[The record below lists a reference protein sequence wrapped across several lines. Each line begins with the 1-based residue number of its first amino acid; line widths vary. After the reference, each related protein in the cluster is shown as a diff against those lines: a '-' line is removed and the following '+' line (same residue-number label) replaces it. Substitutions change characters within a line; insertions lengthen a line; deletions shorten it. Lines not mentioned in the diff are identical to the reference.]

1 MEENMLIQT
10 DPVRFEGSHHAMDY
24 CAYQSEYL
32 HSITDPEAFWG
43 RMMQRIDWIQ
53 KPKQIKNTS
62 FEPGA
67 VSIRWYED
75 GSLNACYNC
84 VDRHAQAKPDA
95 TAITWVADEPQSP
108 GLTYSYRDLL
118 LEVSR
123 FANVLK
129 KIGVQKGTVVTIYMP
144 MIPEALF
151 AMLACARIGAVHSVV
166 FGGFSAESLAER
178 INNCRSEYVVTAA
191 LGRRGGKDIPLKQ
204 NVDQA
209 LKNCPGVRHT
219 LVIEAP
225 KNPPQNHRAE
235 PLSGRDVSYRE
246 MLATVSDEC
255 PCEPMNAEDTLFILY
270 TSGST
275 GVPKGLV
282 HTTGGYLVYT
292 HLTFELSFDYREGE
306 LYWCTADVGWIT
318 GHSYM
323 VYGPLA
329 FGAHVLV
336 FEGTPTYPDAS
347 RFWRIVEQYKVNI
360 FYTAPTAIRLL
371 LSLGD
376 EFVQSSDLSS
386 LRIIGTVG
394 EPINVEAWNWYHHF
408 VGKRRC
414 PVIDTWWQTE
424 TGGHM
429 LTPIPYL
436 WALKPGKVSLPAFG
450 VTPVL
455 LNESK
460 AEIEGPGTG
469 NLCIKD
475 SWPGQART
483 IFGNHESFME
493 IYFTQFPHY
502 YFTGDGADR
511 DADGYI
517 RITGRMDDVLN
528 VSGHRIGTA
537 EIEDAFNKHPFVA
550 ETAVVGYPHSI
561 KGEAIYAFCMLKT
574 QYYDT
579 DTQSLKKELVEWVR
593 ERIGPFAKPERIQF
607 SKGLPRTRS
616 GKIMRRI
623 LRKIAHN
630 DYEDLGD
637 TTTLTDPGI
646 VEQLIAD
653 SKNAV

>member
-1 MEENMLIQT
+1 MEPDENMLIKT
-10 DPVRFEGSHHAMDY
+10 DPVHFEGSHHALNY
-24 CAYQSEYL
+24 SRYQSEYL
-32 HSITDPEAFWG
+32 RSIADPKTFWG
-43 RMMQRIDWIQ
+43 EMMECIDWIQ
-53 KPKQIKNTS
+53 KPMQIKNTS

-75 GSLNACYNC
+75 GVLNACYNC
-84 VDRHAQAKPDA
+84 VDRYALEHPENL
-95 TAITWVADEPQSP
+95 AITWVADEPQSP
-108 GLTYSYRDLL
+108 SKTYSYRELL
-118 LEVSR
+118 VEVSR

-129 KIGVQKGTVVTIYMP
+129 KIGVQKGSVVTIYMP

-178 INNCRSEYVVTAA
+178 INNCDSEYVVTAGQ
-191 LGRRGGKDIPLKQ
+191 GRRGGKQIPLKQ

-209 LKNCPGVRHT
+209 LKSCPGVRHT
-219 LVIEAP
+219 LVVDA
-225 KNPPQNHRAE
+225 QD
-235 PLSGRDVSYRE
+235 LSPGDVDYRE
-246 MLATVSDEC
+246 LYASVGDEC

-347 RFWRIVEQYKVNI
+347 RFWQIVEKYKVNI

-376 EFVQSSDLSS
+376 EFVQRSDLSS
-386 LRIIGTVG
+386 LRILGTVG

-408 VGKRRC
+408 IGKQRC
-414 PVIDTWWQTE
+414 PIVDTWWQTE

-429 LTPIPYL
+429 ITPIPYL
-436 WALKPGKVSLPAFG
+436 WDLKPGKVSLPALG

-455 LNESK
+455 LDESK
-460 AEIEGPGTG
+460 SEITGPGAG

-483 IFGNHESFME
+483 IYGNHESFME
-493 IYFTQFPHY
+493 TYFSQFPYY

-511 DADGYI
+511 DEDGYI

-561 KGEAIYAFCMLKT
+561 KGEGIYAFCMLKT

-579 DTQSLKKELVEWVR
+579 DAQNLYDELVSWVR
-593 ERIGPFAKPERIQF
+593 KRIGPFAKPDKIQF
-607 SKGLPRTRS
+607 TKGLPRTRS

-623 LRKIAHN
+623 LRKIAQN

-646 VEQLIAD
+646 VEKLIAD
-653 SKNAV
+653 SRNVNL